1 MNAPHRR
8 GACPGLSAPMA
19 TGDGLLV
26 RFLPTDGIAL
36 DAFIALCAA
45 AREHGNGTI
54 EVTARGSLQVRGLST
69 RSAPAFA
76 RAVAA
81 LEIAAADGVSVITDP
96 LPNDPDVLVDTG
108 GLAAMLRRVI
118 ADAHLVLAPKIS
130 VVVDGG
136 GQLHLDALAADVRLR
151 AVGPREAPRFH
162 VSVGGDAASAIPLG
176 SSSPR
181 KVVEIVILLLGVIA
195 SEGANMRAADVL
207 RRCGTESFY
216 AALGEDLERA
226 PALPPRPPAEV
237 IGRHPLRDG
246 SIALGVALS
255 FGHAHA
261 DALSRVGHFATAQ
274 GARCVRLA
282 PGRALLLLGLTHGT
296 ATALADNAQ
305 REGFIVRGDDPRRRI
320 VACPGKPACASGL
333 IAARALASELARH
346 LPRPQETVHISGCA
360 KGCAHPASAALTVV
374 GDERG
379 CGIIRHGS
387 ARDMPQRYVDC
398 ADMIS
403 EVVRIA
409 GESRET
415 LHA

>member
-1 MNAPHRR
+1 
-8 GACPGLSAPMA
+8 
-19 TGDGLLV
+19 
-26 RFLPTDGIAL
+26 
-36 DAFIALCAA
+36 
-45 AREHGNGTI
+45 
-54 EVTARGSLQVRGLST
+54 
-69 RSAPAFA
+69 
-76 RAVAA
+76 
-81 LEIAAADGVSVITDP
+81 
-96 LPNDPDVLVDTG
+96 
-108 GLAAMLRRVI
+108 
-118 ADAHLVLAPKIS
+118 
-130 VVVDGG
+130 
-136 GQLHLDALAADVRLR
+136 
-151 AVGPREAPRFH
+151 
-162 VSVGGDAASAIPLG
+162 
-176 SSSPR
+176 
-181 KVVEIVILLLGVIA
+181 
-195 SEGANMRAADVL
+195 
-207 RRCGTESFY
+207 
-216 AALGEDLERA
+216 
-226 PALPPRPPAEV
+226 
-237 IGRHPLRDG
+237 
-246 SIALGVALS
+246 
-255 FGHAHA
+255 
-261 DALSRVGHFATAQ
+261 
-274 GARCVRLA
+274 
-282 PGRALLLLGLTHGT
+282 LLLGLTHGT